1 MSSSSDHDDAPA
13 PPAPQE
19 KKLWGGRF
27 RGKVDPVMDKFN
39 ESLSVDRR
47 MWRADLEG
55 SQAYAQ
61 ALERSGVL
69 TAAEAAEIVRGLEL
83 VKGEWARGKFAVKAG
98 DEDIHTANERRLTE
112 LIGAVGGKLHTGR
125 SRNDQV
131 ATDVRLYMKG
141 VIAALQDALKELVG
155 AANQLAENHIELLMP
170 GFTHLQPA
178 QPIRFSHWVLSH
190 VAALL
195 RDADRLTDLTKR
207 VDVLPLG
214 SGALAGNSFGLDRAA
229 LAEALGFRQV
239 TPNSL
244 DGVSDRDFIAEFLFW
259 ASLLMVHFSQLA
271 EDLIIYNTLKFV
283 TMADAYSTGS
293 SLMPQKKNPDA
304 LELLRGKTGTVIG
317 RLGGFLTTLKGLPRS
332 YNKDLQEDKTALFD
346 VVDTVHDCVQI
357 ATGVLATMTPH
368 GDRMRA
374 FLVTEMLATDLAE
387 YLVRKGVPFRET
399 HHVAG
404 AAVRLAEDK
413 RKPLNELTFEELA
426 SLHDK
431 FERDVLGV
439 WDFDASV
446 ERKNVAG
453 GTSRSAVEKQI
464 ADVKAWLSSP

>member
-1 MSSSSDHDDAPA
+1 MT
-13 PPAPQE
+13 QE

-39 ESLSVDRR
+39 ESLSVDQR
-47 MWRADLEG
+47 MWQADLEG

-61 ALERSGVL
+61 ALQRSGVL
-69 TAAEAAEIVRGLEL
+69 TATEAQQIVDGLEAI
-83 VKGEWARGKFAVKAG
+83 KAEWASQSFVVKEG

-112 LIGAVGGKLHTGR
+112 LIGSVGGKLHTGR

-131 ATDVRLYMKG
+131 ATDVRIYLKSTI
-141 VIAALQDALKELVG
+141 VTISAALKELIG
-155 AANQLAENHIELLMP
+155 ASTQLAENHLELLMP

-195 RDADRLTDLTKR
+195 RDAERLTDLTKR

-214 SGALAGNSFGLDRAA
+214 SGALAGNSFGLDRET
-229 LAEALGFRQV
+229 LASALGFSKV

-244 DGVSDRDFIAEFLFW
+244 DAVCDRDFIAEFMFW
-259 ASLLMVHFSQLA
+259 ASMLMVHFSQLS

-304 LELLRGKTGTVIG
+304 LELLRGKSGAVIG
-317 RLGGFLTTLKGLPRS
+317 RLNGFLVTLKGLPRS
-332 YNKDLQEDKTALFD
+332 YNKDLQEDKEALFY
-346 VVDTVHDCVQI
+346 VIDTIQDCIQI

-368 GDRMRA
+368 GDKMRA

-404 AAVRLAEDK
+404 AAVRMAEDK
-413 RKPLNELTFEELA
+413 RKALNELTFEELS
-426 SLHDK
+426 SLHPQ
-431 FERDVLGV
+431 FEQDVMDV
-439 WDFDASV
+439 WDFDVSV
-446 ERKNVAG
+446 ERKNVTG
-453 GTSRSAVEKQI
+453 GTSKSAVVEQI
-464 ADVKAWLSSP
+464 TSIKTWLDSA